1 VEGEVTVIG
10 HDLGQTCAT
19 LLDRL
24 LGGGGELVTLV
35 LGAHAP
41 VDLGEQIVD
50 HLRRA
55 WPAIEVQ
62 TYHGG
67 QPHHHLMIGV
77 E

>member
-1 VEGEVTVIG
+1 
-10 HDLGQTCAT
+10 
-19 LLDRL
+19 
-24 LGGGGELVTLV
+24 VTLV

-41 VDLGEQIVD
+41 PDLGDQVAE
-50 HLRRA
+50 HLRQA

-67 QPHHHLMIGV
+67 QPHHHLLIGV